1 MPDVNKSVNISF
13 NASTQ
18 NLEQNLKKIPDVT
31 DRELKKAADSLDKN
45 FKKMETS
52 AKKTHRFISEDA
64 EKAFKKYGAAVA
76 VPVAATLLLT
86 QHLADLSNELVDASA
101 KSGVAVDTLAG
112 LRLAAEGA
120 GLEFGGLADSLNQFQ
135 VQIADAAAGAGN
147 AAIFERLGVDIKTA
161 SGELRLSNDIFNETI
176 TALGQ
181 MDNQVERNA
190 MALKLL
196 GEAGGAGLIQSGAL
210 ENLQAMTDLATQFGI
225 SVEQNAVQSMATFQ
239 RRVAEF
245 STVSIGEMQRV
256 VESIAGPQSINAAI
270 EFVTQSVIYMGSLT
284 RDTLAVVG
292 QVFENTFV
300 LAQAG
305 YMAMTG
311 DVERAQIIINDAAR
325 EQSAALENMSNMFTR
340 ASERVDE
347 FNRLSAAST
356 APTIMNQ
363 TTVATQATTQA
374 MQELSE
380 ASADVAESIDLIG
393 EFINDAMLKNVE
405 LELQVRD
412 RLTPEYQKQVNAIKE
427 LGQAIDAQINS
438 TELQIDAL
446 IDAAMVREL
455 SVEEQQQLLV
465 LADELDQLEKTAALN
480 RLAEQKELDNID
492 DETNKKRL
500 EAIKK
505 RAKAEADANAE
516 ALQNQIDSITR
527 VADAGTHFVNVL
539 SGVSDVMTAVHDKQ
553 IDEFRDRADSEL
565 KAIETMVKSGVM
577 TTTEAA
583 QQREKIENSYAQK
596 VSDLK
601 IKEFRVDQAS
611 AVSSIAFE
619 TAKAIA
625 QSLTLPPVARG
636 AAIAAISAT
645 SALQTAAV
653 LAQSPPKFDVG
664 GMVGG
669 TDSAPDVV
677 QANLLKGEAVLD
689 RSTVQ
694 SLGGAEGVR
703 RLQNQSG
710 QGGAPIIIQPF
721 KHFDRYSRAVA
732 RMTPRRVGSGA
743 Y

>member
-64 EKAFKKYGAAVA
+64 EKAFAKYGAAVA
-76 VPVAATLLLT
+76 APVAATLLLT

-120 GLEFGGLADSLNQFQ
+120 GLEFGGMADSLNQFQ
-135 VQIADAAAGAGN
+135 VQIADAATGAGN

-161 SGELRLSNDIFNETI
+161 SGELRTSNDIFNETI

-181 MDNQVERNA
+181 MDNEVERNA

-239 RRVAEF
+239 RRIAEF

-480 RLAEQKELDNID
+480 RLAEQKALDNLD